1 MAGKQGPVDKGFGNL
16 GLSHLHSGV
25 FMEQGQGKHGHW
37 LFLPAVWVP
46 SPTSEQSYPC
56 VLMSRLFLTS
66 PSLSSSFILSPFL
79 VSILDS
85 SLFSQSELS
94 GHRGGCWQEGWLG

>member
-1 MAGKQGPVDKGFGNL
+1 
-16 GLSHLHSGV
+16 
-25 FMEQGQGKHGHW
+25 MEESQGKHGHSV
-37 LFLPAVWVP
+37 FLPAVQAR
-46 SPTSEQSYPC
+46 SPTSEQSSPY

-79 VSILDS
+79 VSILCPS
-85 SLFSQSELS
+85 FFSQPEVF